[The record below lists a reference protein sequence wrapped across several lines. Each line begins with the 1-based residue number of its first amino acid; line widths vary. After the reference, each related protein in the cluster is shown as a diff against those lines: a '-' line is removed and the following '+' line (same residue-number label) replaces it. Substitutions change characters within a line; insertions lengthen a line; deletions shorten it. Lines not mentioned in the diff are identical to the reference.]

1 MTCGMATEFFDRFAY
16 DRIIQD
22 PGIVEYSRCA
32 ARRKATRMAVR
43 LWRSSLI
50 PDSASSS
57 QLHKLKPCY
66 SARRAV
72 LRGGL
77 KNGSGTTLAETVLR
91 AASTVSSML
100 NVLPSVALSRLME
113 ASAIMRFNVGDQVVD
128 VALPTWRPAR

>member
-32 ARRKATRMAVR
+32 ARRKATRMAVW

-57 QLHKLKPCY
+57 QLHKLKPLLQRET
-66 SARRAV
+66 SGLARGIEERQRHDLGGDGLA
-72 LRGGL
+72 RGFHRQFH
-77 KNGSGTTLAETVLR
+77 A
-91 AASTVSSML
+91 
-100 NVLPSVALSRLME
+100 
-113 ASAIMRFNVGDQVVD
+113 
-128 VALPTWRPAR
+128 